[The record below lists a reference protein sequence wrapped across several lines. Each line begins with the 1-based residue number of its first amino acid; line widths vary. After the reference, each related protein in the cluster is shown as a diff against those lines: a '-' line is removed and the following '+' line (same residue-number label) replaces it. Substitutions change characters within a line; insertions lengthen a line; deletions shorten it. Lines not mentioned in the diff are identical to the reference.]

1 MSNLLPPY
9 PAYKLSGIPWI
20 PEIPEHWNVLPGRAI
35 FDQKKTLNS
44 GMQESQVL
52 SLSYGHLRIRHE
64 DELHGLVPASFETY
78 QLIEPDDIVCR
89 PTDLQNDW
97 TSLRFGLSTHRGI
110 ITSAYICLRT
120 TPTVTPRFG
129 HLLLHAYDLKKVF
142 YGLGSGLR
150 QNLGWTD
157 FKHLP
162 CVTPPAE
169 EQAAIV
175 RYLDHAD
182 ELINRYISAKER
194 LIALLE
200 EQRQAVIHQAVT
212 RGLDPDAPLKPSGLE
227 WLGEVPAHWGKR
239 RLKEVATIQAG
250 ITVGP
255 DNGRPGL
262 TERPYLRVAN
272 VQAGHLD
279 LSHVTKIRV
288 SPTEIKRSTL
298 QVGDVLMT
306 EGGDIDKLGR
316 GCIWQGQIPDCLH
329 QNHVFAVRPDPAFLN
344 PEFLVAVMG
353 SVHGRTYFYLT
364 AKQTTN
370 LAATNRTTL
379 GNLPIH
385 LPSVSEQ
392 LNILNHVEEKR
403 SAADKAINQ
412 AQQQI
417 SLVNEYRTRLIADAV
432 TGQVDVR
439 EATVGVR

>member
-1 MSNLLPPY
+1 MGNVTVPVPP
-9 PAYKLSGIPWI
+9 
-20 PEIPEHWNVLPGRAI
+20 
-35 FDQKKTLNS
+35 
-44 GMQESQVL
+44 
-52 SLSYGHLRIRHE
+52 
-64 DELHGLVPASFETY
+64 
-78 QLIEPDDIVCR
+78 PD
-89 PTDLQNDW
+89 
-97 TSLRFGLSTHRGI
+97 
-110 ITSAYICLRT
+110 
-120 TPTVTPRFG
+120 
-129 HLLLHAYDLKKVF
+129 
-142 YGLGSGLR
+142 
-150 QNLGWTD
+150 
-157 FKHLP
+157 
-162 CVTPPAE
+162 

-200 EQRQAVIHQAVT
+200 EERQAIINQAVT
-212 RGLDPDAPLKPSGLE
+212 RGLDPDAPLKPSGVE
-227 WLGEVPAHWGKR
+227 WLGEVPAYWGKR

-272 VQAGHLD
+272 VQAEHLD

-353 SVHGRTYFYLT
+353 SVHGRTYFYFT

-403 SAADKAINQ
+403 GAADKAINQ

-417 SLVNEYRTRLIADAV
+417 SLMNEYRTRLIADAV
-432 TGQVDVR
+432 TGQIDVR
-439 EATVGVR
+439 EANTFTQAPGLS